1 MNIGDVTFASMRSI
15 RAQDETL
22 KHDRWCCFIA
32 FISFFSSSPVKTLIG
47 EKWRATPLL
56 LSQRLIDEIIGQR
69 GR

>member
-22 KHDRWCCFIA
+22 NVGVVSSRLFL
-32 FISFFSSSPVKTLIG
+32 FFSSSPVKTLIG